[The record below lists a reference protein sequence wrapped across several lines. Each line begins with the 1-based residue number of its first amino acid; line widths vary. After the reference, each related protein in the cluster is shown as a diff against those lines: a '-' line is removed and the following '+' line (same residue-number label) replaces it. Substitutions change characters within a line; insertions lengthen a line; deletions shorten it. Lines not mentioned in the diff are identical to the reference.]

1 MDDLLNKIKK
11 YMEDI
16 GNRKL
21 INNLFMIL
29 MITIVLLLLLN
40 KATSYNQKDKSTVI
54 KEGNE
59 EYTNI
64 VESDYSIFL
73 ENMLVK
79 ILSQLNGVGDVHVM
93 ITLEDSLE
101 KVPAMNQ
108 TKTIETTNEIDS
120 EGGKRETIREDETTQ
135 IVNLSNDVVILKEVK
150 PNIKGV
156 IVVAEGAENPVIV
169 ENIYEAVKTV
179 LGISANKVQV
189 FSSK

>member
-1 MDDLLNKIKK
+1 
-11 YMEDI
+11 
-16 GNRKL
+16 
-21 INNLFMIL
+21 
-29 MITIVLLLLLN
+29 
-40 KATSYNQKDKSTVI
+40 
-54 KEGNE
+54 
-59 EYTNI
+59 
-64 VESDYSIFL
+64 
-73 ENMLVK
+73 
-79 ILSQLNGVGDVHVM
+79 M

-156 IVVAEGAENPVIV
+156 IVIAEGAEKPVIL

>member
-73 ENMLVK
+73 ENKLVK

-156 IVVAEGAENPVIV
+156 IVIAEGAEKPVIL

>member
-73 ENMLVK
+73 ENKLVK

-120 EGGKRETIREDETTQ
+120 EGGKREIIREDETTQ

-156 IVVAEGAENPVIV
+156 IVIAEGAEKPVIL

>member
-73 ENMLVK
+73 ENKLVK

-120 EGGKRETIREDETTQ
+120 EGGKREIIREDETTQ

-156 IVVAEGAENPVIV
+156 IVVAEGAENPVIL
-169 ENIYEAVKTV
+169 ENIYE
-179 LGISANKVQV
+179 G
-189 FSSK
+189 

>member
-1 MDDLLNKIKK
+1 
-11 YMEDI
+11 
-16 GNRKL
+16 
-21 INNLFMIL
+21 
-29 MITIVLLLLLN
+29 
-40 KATSYNQKDKSTVI
+40 
-54 KEGNE
+54 
-59 EYTNI
+59 
-64 VESDYSIFL
+64 
-73 ENMLVK
+73 
-79 ILSQLNGVGDVHVM
+79 M

-156 IVVAEGAENPVIV
+156 IVVAEGGAENPVIL
-169 ENIYEAVKTV
+169 ENIYEAVKTA

>member
-59 EYTNI
+59 EYSNI

-73 ENMLVK
+73 ENKLVK

-156 IVVAEGAENPVIV
+156 IVVAEGAENPVIL

>member
-73 ENMLVK
+73 ENKLVK

-101 KVPAMNQ
+101 KFLQ
-108 TKTIETTNEIDS
+108 
-120 EGGKRETIREDETTQ
+120 
-135 IVNLSNDVVILKEVK
+135 
-150 PNIKGV
+150 
-156 IVVAEGAENPVIV
+156 
-169 ENIYEAVKTV
+169 
-179 LGISANKVQV
+179 
-189 FSSK
+189 

>member
-1 MDDLLNKIKK
+1 
-11 YMEDI
+11 
-16 GNRKL
+16 
-21 INNLFMIL
+21 
-29 MITIVLLLLLN
+29 
-40 KATSYNQKDKSTVI
+40 
-54 KEGNE
+54 
-59 EYTNI
+59 
-64 VESDYSIFL
+64 
-73 ENMLVK
+73 
-79 ILSQLNGVGDVHVM
+79 
-93 ITLEDSLE
+93 
-101 KVPAMNQ
+101 MNQ

-156 IVVAEGAENPVIV
+156 IVVAEGAENPVIL

>member
-73 ENMLVK
+73 ENKLVK

-156 IVVAEGAENPVIV
+156 IVVAEGAENPVIL